1 MKQRKKQRNEKV
13 EELKS
18 VLETLFNPEVIRQN
32 VRFGRRNQFLKDGR
46 FKTEYAVE
54 FDVEFER
61 TQFYLPVDQNEEW
74 EKDIRTI
81 VDEIKYE
88 TNARIDAEALIQE
101 QIQSFAR
108 AEVFERDN
116 EWIEQMGERAVEKYF
131 GPELY
136 VVASE
141 IEEAETRERRKIN
154 DL

>member
-32 VRFGRRNQFLKDGR
+32 VGFGRRNPFLKNGQ

-54 FDVEFER
+54 FDVEIER
-61 TQFYLPVDQNEEW
+61 TQFYLPIDQNAEW

-81 VDEIKYE
+81 VEEIKYE
-88 TNARIDAEALIQE
+88 TNASIDAEALIQE
-101 QIQSFAR
+101 QIQAFAY
-108 AEVFERDN
+108 AEFFERDD
-116 EWIEQMGERAVEKYF
+116 EWLERMGEKAVEKYF
-131 GPELY
+131 GSKVY
-136 VVASE
+136 VVSSE